1 MSDPISRRTMLRMLG
16 IGATAA
22 ALAPALAAC
31 APSTQAPAPAGTE
44 GLNDDGVK
52 EFPFTSWSFN
62 EAVTKQPMQDQITK
76 YTAANAGVKINTP
89 SYPYNDYLNQLLLQV
104 QGGRL
109 TGAVQLDVAWLATLA
124 ATGKLADLKSV
135 AADADYA
142 PAALALGQSKGTQY
156 GLPWTFAGIGLI
168 SNTELLTKAGVT
180 APPKTIAE
188 FEAALTAVKG
198 LGGGIVPWAGMTKV
212 DQLKDIIPWMWEF
225 GSPIVADNK
234 VVIGDDGSVEA
245 ITWYKKLYD
254 QKLIAP
260 DVNRVDA
267 RALMSQGKTAFY
279 EDAIGGKATVTKSSP
294 DKDLGSKMSPVARP
308 VKASGDKPRHLAWGQ
323 VVAVMSGSGAAAAAN
338 WAKTITTDRSYTVEY
353 FTKTGLPPTTNAGLA
368 DAAVKNDKF
377 AADFTAQIGANSSA
391 SPFWVYPQFSQ
402 MEKVLAEEVQAILIG
417 KKQVKEALT
426 SARDRMNDLIK

>member
-1 MSDPISRRTMLRMLG
+1 MSLTRRSALG
-16 IGATAA
+16 LFGLS
-22 ALAPALAAC
+22 ALGTTLAAC
-31 APSTQAPAPAGTE
+31 APTTNTPAPAGTE
-44 GLNDDGVK
+44 GLKDDGVK
-52 EFPFTSWSFN
+52 EFPLTSWSFN
-62 EAVTKQPMQDQITK
+62 EAVTKEPIQAQITK
-76 YTAANAGVKINTP
+76 YTAANAGTKISTP

-104 QGGRL
+104 QGGQL

-124 ATGKLADLKSV
+124 ATGKLVDLKSV
-135 AADADYA
+135 ATGLDYA
-142 PAALALGQSKGTQY
+142 PAALALGQSGGVQY

-180 APPKTIAE
+180 SAPKTVAE

-198 LGGGIVPWAGMTKV
+198 LGGGVVPWAGMTKV

-225 GSPIVADNK
+225 GSPIVQDNK

-245 ITWYKKLYD
+245 LTWYKKLYD

-279 EDAIGGKATVTKSSP
+279 EDAIGGRAAVTKSSP
-294 DKDLGSKMSPVARP
+294 DKDLAAKMVPVARP
-308 VKASGDKPRHLAWGQ
+308 VKATGDKPRHLAWGQ
-323 VVAVMSGSGAAAAAN
+323 VIAVMNGTGAAAAAN
-338 WAKTITTDRSYTVEY
+338 YAKTVTTDAGYTVDW
-353 FTKTGLPPTTNAGLA
+353 FKKTGLPPTTNAGLA

-377 AADFTAQIGANSSA
+377 ATDFTTQIGANSSA

-402 MEKVLAEEVQAILIG
+402 MEKVLAEEVQSILIG
-417 KKQVKEALT
+417 KKNPKDALT
-426 SARDRMNDLIK
+426 SARDRMNALIK